1 MPDTFQENATA
12 MDEQPTCGK
21 GLAEHSALPAT
32 LGRLIGAM
40 AGILEL
46 HQPALDLTDE
56 NGRTEYKAYVQL
68 ALECRTAATQLQT
81 TAGHMAGYRDL
92 PMARHDER
100 VMAAPE
106 NREAFATFVRF
117 EQELLALLQRSVERD
132 QQMLAAM
139 RGTSVA

>member
-1 MPDTFQENATA
+1 

-32 LGRLIGAM
+32 LSRLIAAM

-46 HQPALDLTDE
+46 HQRAIDLTDE

-68 ALECRTAATQLQT
+68 ALECRMAANQLQT
-81 TAGHMAGYRDL
+81 TAEHMAGYRDL
-92 PMARHDER
+92 PMARHDEGL
-100 VMAAPE
+100 MAAPE
-106 NREAFATFVRF
+106 NLQAFATFVRF
-117 EQELLALLQRSVERD
+117 EQELLALLQRSLERD

-139 RGTSVA
+139 RGTSAA